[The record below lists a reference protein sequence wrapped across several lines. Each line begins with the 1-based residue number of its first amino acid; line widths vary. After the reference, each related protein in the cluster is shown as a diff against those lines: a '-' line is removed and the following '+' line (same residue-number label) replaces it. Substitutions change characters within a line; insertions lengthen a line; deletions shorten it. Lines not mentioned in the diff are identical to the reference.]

1 MFGLGRLKTQVL
13 NITGRAYGL
22 AFRHASTWN
31 VNLYAHSMPVKIIET
46 KYGPVAFSCEN
57 RLTFW
62 RAQTFFKKEP
72 DTLEWIDSMKPGE
85 VLFDVGANVGLYA
98 LYAAKKGIKVYAF
111 EPESQNFAILN
122 RNIYLNG
129 LQENLVAFNLALSDK
144 KLLDYLN
151 LSSMDKGASLHTVG
165 SNTDFAGNT
174 FTADY
179 RQGVMTV
186 TTDSLSTELNLPAP
200 NYIKIDVDGHES
212 AIIRGALK
220 TLQQVTF
227 KSLLVEFNTDL
238 ESDMKSVTEVVAT
251 GLRQTGKRQT
261 TGGEGTRFSG
271 VHNFIFSR

>member
-1 MFGLGRLKTQVL
+1 MFGLGRLKTLVL

-22 AFRHASTWN
+22 AFRHATTWN
-31 VNLYAHSMPVKIIET
+31 VNLYAHSMPVKTIET

-57 RLTFW
+57 RLTLW

-186 TTDSLSTELNLPAP
+186 TTDSLSIELNLPAP

-220 TLQQVTF
+220 TLQQETF

-238 ESDMKSVTEVVAT
+238 ESDMKSVAEVVAT